1 MAWTEDQGE
10 TPFNYMNN
18 ATLTDAYFFTC
29 FRNRIAAFNS
39 SEVCL
44 FGHSG
49 DFADL
54 VIKGDILR

>member
-1 MAWTEDQGE
+1 MD
-10 TPFNYMNN
+10 MV
-18 ATLTDAYFFTC
+18 TLMDICC

-54 VIKGDILR
+54 VIKGDVLR